1 MVERSLFGRVF
12 SFILLTLG
20 IYVIAI
26 NIISIYG
33 QKGVVTPLPSDS
45 FNFTFYEWHTG
56 FKERFRGFSW
66 FYNKLETFPSIQ
78 NTINFVNSLYDK
90 ASWVKGEPS
99 DIIGALIYIAKVLT
113 FPVTL
118 IVMFIADIVNNIK
131 WFLGFI
137 F

>member
-1 MVERSLFGRVF
+1 MVEKSLFGRVF

-20 IYVIAI
+20 IYLIAI

-33 QKGVVTPLPSDS
+33 QKGIVTPLPSDS
-45 FNFTFYEWHTG
+45 FELTFSGWHDS

-66 FYNKLETFPSIQ
+66 FYHKLETFPSIN
-78 NTINFVNSLYDK
+78 NTINFVTSLYDK
-90 ASWVKGEPS
+90 TSWVTGTPQDVFS
-99 DIIGALIYIAKVLT
+99 ALIYIAKVLT

-118 IVMFIADIVNNIK
+118 IVMIMADILSNIS